1 MSTTASG
8 TICIDTPAGIDR
20 WYLLSL
26 YHGIALYLKTGMM
39 ARRGYTPTNMR
50 AAATVQTGKQY
61 ARSRKGLI
69 QAGRD
74 VAPLL
79 GKVWDESIQ

>member
-1 MSTTASG
+1 MSDTG

-39 ARRGYTPTNMR
+39 ARRGYTPANMR
-50 AAATVQTGKQY
+50 EAASNQTGKKY

-74 VAPLL
+74 LAPLL
-79 GKVWDESIQ
+79 GKEWDASIQ

>member
-1 MSTTASG
+1 MSDTG
-8 TICIDTPAGIDR
+8 TVVLSTPSAIDR
-20 WYLLSL
+20 WYVASL
-26 YHGIALYLKTGMM
+26 YHGIVLYLKTGMM
-39 ARRGYTPTNMR
+39 ARRGYTPANMR
-50 AAATVQTGKQY
+50 EAATIQTGKTY

-79 GKVWDESIQ
+79 DKVWDEAIK